1 MFKSYFTVAWR
12 NLLRSKTFSVI
23 NILGL
28 ALGIACSLF
37 IFLWVRDEVSI
48 DRYHANGKHLYRVME
63 RQIYDGK
70 RAAQPGL
77 PGLIAPEM
85 AKKFPEI
92 VYASGAEWEDLMT
105 LEVGDK
111 RNKEDGQWAGPD
123 WFKMFSV
130 TLLAGSSESALNAP
144 DRLVLS
150 RRLAVKYFGSVQG
163 AMGKTVRID
172 DQRDYMVSA
181 VYENLPANTSA
192 PYDFVLSWDDYLSR
206 NPWAREWG
214 NNSPWAYVQLREDV
228 NVPAFEAKIKHFLR
242 GLDPDIDG
250 KRYDVHLF
258 LQPYGDTYLYS
269 DQENGEISGGRIE
282 YVRLF
287 SVVAVF
293 VLIIACINFM
303 NLATA
308 RSVKRAK
315 EVGIRKAVGADR
327 SRLIAQ
333 FIGEALLLTLLAV
346 LAAAFIIS
354 ALLPAFNQLT
364 GKQIEQPFSDP
375 SFWLAL
381 LGLVLT
387 TGLLSGSYPAFFL
400 SSLQP
405 VRVLKG
411 TLRFTSGAVLFRQGL
426 VVTQFGL
433 SILLI
438 VGTIV
443 VYRQVSYIQTK
454 NLGFDRENL
463 LSVILEG
470 QLLLKYPLLK
480 QELQRMP
487 GVGSVSRMTGSP
499 HAIGNSTSGVDWPG
513 KDPSVKIEFMQ
524 AAMGYD
530 MAKTLGLKI
539 IEGRDFSPLFA
550 TDSTAYIIN
559 EEAARRLGYQNP
571 VDKPLTFWGKPGKI
585 IGVVE
590 NFHFTSLHEPI
601 QPLILRLNEEI
612 NWGNLLVRTEPGQ
625 IKLVLGHLETLC
637 RKLNPKFPFT
647 YRFVDQEYENLYKS
661 EQVVGKLTTYFA
673 CLAIFIACLGL
684 FGLVAFTAEQRT
696 KEIGVRRVLGASV
709 ASVVVLLSG
718 GFLRLVLISIV
729 LASPVAWWASH
740 KWLEGFAYKTDMTWW
755 LFAVAGLLAIG
766 IALVTVSFQSIKAA
780 LIDPVKSL
788 RAE

>member
-1 MFKSYFTVAWR
+1 
-12 NLLRSKTFSVI
+12 
-23 NILGL
+23 
-28 ALGIACSLF
+28 
-37 IFLWVRDEVSI
+37 
-48 DRYHANGKHLYRVME
+48 
-63 RQIYDGK
+63 
-70 RAAQPGL
+70 
-77 PGLIAPEM
+77 
-85 AKKFPEI
+85 
-92 VYASGAEWEDLMT
+92 
-105 LEVGDK
+105 
-111 RNKEDGQWAGPD
+111 
-123 WFKMFSV
+123 
-130 TLLAGSSESALNAP
+130 
-144 DRLVLS
+144 
-150 RRLAVKYFGSVQG
+150 
-163 AMGKTVRID
+163 
-172 DQRDYMVSA
+172 
-181 VYENLPANTSA
+181 
-192 PYDFVLSWDDYLSR
+192 
-206 NPWAREWG
+206 
-214 NNSPWAYVQLREDV
+214 
-228 NVPAFEAKIKHFLR
+228 
-242 GLDPDIDG
+242 
-250 KRYDVHLF
+250 
-258 LQPYGDTYLYS
+258 
-269 DQENGEISGGRIE
+269 
-282 YVRLF
+282 
-287 SVVAVF
+287 
-293 VLIIACINFM
+293 
-303 NLATA
+303 
-308 RSVKRAK
+308 VKRAK